1 MADDRKDKERGSDA
15 LEAARAKIAQNQAS
29 KDAVAEHT
37 VKEGETLSHIAQH
50 YYGNAGEMYW
60 RHIYEANKE
69 VIGDNPG
76 MIKPGQVFQI
86 PAKPEEEGGE

>member
-1 MADDRKDKERGSDA
+1 MADDNKDQARRSDA
-15 LEAARAKIAQNQAS
+15 MAEARAKIATNQAS
-29 KDAVAEHT
+29 KEAMAEHT
-37 VKEGETLSHIAQH
+37 VEEGETLSRIALH

-86 PAKPEEEGGE
+86 PPKPEEEGGE